1 MRLFAQLGWYFRREW
16 RRYLGAVLLLVVI
29 AILQLVPPRI
39 VGIVI
44 DGVSKQH
51 MPASTLAFWIG
62 ILLLVAVVVY
72 LLRYVWR
79 VLLFGASYLLAV
91 ELREKYYRQ
100 LSNQAPSFYQRHRT
114 GDLIARAT
122 NDVDRVV
129 FAAGEGVLTLV
140 DSLVMGLAV
149 LFVMSTQISWELTL
163 LSLIPMPIMA
173 MVIKHQGAQ
182 LHSRFKSAQ
191 AAFSMLNDQAQESLT
206 SIRMIKS
213 FGLENHQSKRFAD
226 VAAEAGARNMHVAKV
241 DARFNPTIFIAIGCA
256 NLLAIG
262 GGGVMVIHG
271 HLTLGQL
278 TSFVMYLGLMI
289 WPMLALAW
297 MFNIVERGSAA
308 YSRIRSMLS
317 EPSTVQDGERS
328 LPQGRGVLSVDV
340 ERFAYSEGANPV
352 LHNIQF
358 NLEPGQMLGLCGP
371 TGAGKSALLSLI
383 QRHFDPD
390 QGEVCF
396 HGISL
401 RELRLDEWRARLA
414 VVSQTPFLFSDSV
427 AMNIALGKPDATQE
441 DIERVAKLASVH
453 EDILRLPEGY
463 QTEVGERGVM
473 LSGGQKQRISIA
485 RALLLDAEILILD
498 DALSAVDGRTEYQ
511 ILHNLREWGE
521 NRTVII
527 SAHRLSAL
535 TEASEILVLQ
545 QGAVAQR
552 GLHSELSQQRGWYRD
567 MHRFQ
572 QIEAQLDEPDSQIQ
586 EPDNA

>member
-51 MPASTLAFWIG
+51 MPASTLVFWIG

-358 NLEPGQMLGLCGP
+358 NLAPGQMLGLCGP

-427 AMNIALGKPDATQE
+427 AMNIALGKPDATQG

>member
-51 MPASTLAFWIG
+51 MPASTLVFWIG

-358 NLEPGQMLGLCGP
+358 NLAPGQMLGLCGP

-427 AMNIALGKPDATQE
+427 AMNIALGKPDATQG

-552 GLHSELSQQRGWYRD
+552 GLHSELSKQRGWYRD

>member
-340 ERFAYSEGANPV
+340 ARFAYSEGTNPV

-358 NLEPGQMLGLCGP
+358 NLAPGQMLGLCGP